1 MPRARRGAVDGAI
14 TVSRN
19 AFIAVAFATV
29 LALILTGSPVWG
41 LRPMRA
47 ARLILVNLANPW
59 MMTGSPLETTAVT
72 TSVRPARTDST
83 SFTS

>member
-1 MPRARRGAVDGAI
+1 MSRGADDGTI

-29 LALILTGSPVWG
+29 LALILTGSPVCG

-47 ARLILVNLANPW
+47 ARLILVNLTNPW
-59 MMTGSPLETTAVT
+59 MMTGSPLATTAVT
-72 TSVRPARTDST
+72 TSVRPARTAST
-83 SFTS
+83 SLTS